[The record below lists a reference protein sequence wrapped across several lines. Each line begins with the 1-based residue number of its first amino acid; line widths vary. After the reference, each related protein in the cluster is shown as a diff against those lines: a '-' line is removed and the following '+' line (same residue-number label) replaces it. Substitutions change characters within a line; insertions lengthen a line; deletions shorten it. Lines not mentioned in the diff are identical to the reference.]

1 MASGVEMLGQMSET
15 QALAGPVQGGN
26 MVVKPNEVPVGG
38 AAMLAKALRGQ
49 ANKGIGGIYELPSQK
64 APTPEFMQ
72 MAKAGLQQGDPMR
85 GMGPRKGLTAY
96 DMANMAGAVE
106 QAGIINFLGEQ
117 PEVTAPIRAKSH
129 ADAPPTQ
136 LAYITDAEKQML
148 LDANMHGSLEG
159 NQPNQGPAGI
169 QSLDD
174 FYNTPGGGV
183 GGGSG
188 QNVFDSGVDNTGS
201 SSNIDAGG
209 SGGGGQGNS
218 GGYQSS
224 EAYGIDSGMA
234 VGGSDDGTVFNFQAG
249 EGNQPGKFLKDEE
262 ETKKLAAEAE
272 QKQQDLLQKLAAKS
286 KKSKEQIQAEDR
298 RNTLL
303 NQDDETMSKEDRAEL
318 TKLNRQIAE
327 FNAALAD
334 DDGGILEGAFDKGK
348 KFTKEQ
354 IEKLKGLG
362 LFDDLLSGG
371 TFGTIMDMISKP
383 TKESFLDNNYK
394 AIMKDKYFNADG
406 TFKEGMEKDF
416 DRFTKEYDSLMEE
429 SGAIN
434 PNEDILSME
443 DVIKSGKVPEGS
455 DLERRLN
462 PNKYWSENKPVS
474 SLDFKDMA
482 EAQAFGKLDFTKGNT
497 LAIQQGR
504 ELLARERGG
513 NQNNRPRFM
522 QETQEEV
529 VETPDGVIDEEAQTM
544 KFTSPRTGD
553 KEVNVPLNRRFRTD
567 PTKDVAQY
575 STTPRTE
582 SDIYKYMT
590 EGTTGEGIGLEPFSE
605 YQRRRRKAMG
615 LDPLEL
621 YG

>member
-15 QALAGPVQGGN
+15 EALAGPVSGGN

-72 MAKAGLQQGDPMR
+72 MAKAGLRQGDPMR

-174 FYNTPGGGV
+174 FYNTSSGGV
-183 GGGSG
+183 GGGS
-188 QNVFDSGVDNTGS
+188 SAGS
-201 SSNIDAGG
+201 VSDAGDYGG
-209 SGGGGQGNS
+209 SGDSYSGSYGDDREVTIDTSTQAGQDKR
-218 GGYQSS
+218 Q
-224 EAYGIDSGMA
+224 EFRDRT
-234 VGGSDDGTVFNFQAG
+234 GSDVVT
-249 EGNQPGKFLKDEE
+249 
-262 ETKKLAAEAE
+262 EAE
-272 QKQQDLLQKLAAKS
+272 KAGREALGRDPADTSAPPGG
-286 KKSKEQIQAEDR
+286 KKTT
-298 RNTLL
+298 N
-303 NQDDETMSKEDRAEL
+303 KEDEDKA
-318 TKLNRQIAE
+318 TKILNDAAASGDENEITKALNTVTTMGVDLRNLGTKIAKNTAT
-327 FNAALAD
+327 F
-334 DDGGILEGAFDKGK
+334 F
-348 KFTKEQ
+348 
-354 IEKLKGLG
+354 KGLG
-362 LFDDLLSGG
+362 LGNVFGFGDDNKKDKDKKEKGSFIDKLFTGG
-371 TFGTIMDMISKP
+371 AFGTIMDKISKP
-383 TKESFLDNNYK
+383 TKESFMDNNYK

-406 TFKEGMEKDF
+406 SFKEGMEKDF
-416 DRFTKEYDSLMEE
+416 DRFTKEYSSLMEE

-482 EAQAFGKLDFTKGNT
+482 EAQAFGKLDFTKDNT

-504 ELLARERGG
+504 ELLAQERGG

-522 QETQEEV
+522 QDSVAEEV

-544 KFTSPRTGD
+544 KYTSPRTGD
-553 KEVNVPLNRRFRTD
+553 KEIDVPLQRRFKTD
-567 PTKDVAQY
+567 PTQDVAQY
-575 STTPRTE
+575 RTAPRTE
-582 SDIYKYMT
+582 SDILKYMT